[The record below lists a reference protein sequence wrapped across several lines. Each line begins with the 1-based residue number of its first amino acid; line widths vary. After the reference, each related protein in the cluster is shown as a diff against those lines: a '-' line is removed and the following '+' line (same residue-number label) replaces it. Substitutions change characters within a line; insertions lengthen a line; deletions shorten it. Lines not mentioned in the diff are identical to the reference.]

1 MNEDFSFVRVLKVVK
16 TLYESSQFTQLGR
29 TVGIALNPLQDLNAP
44 ALDVASESAE
54 DGPPPDAEVIKST
67 SSTIFEALENACSTK
82 NKDLRNY
89 GRR

>member
-1 MNEDFSFVRVLKVVK
+1 MK